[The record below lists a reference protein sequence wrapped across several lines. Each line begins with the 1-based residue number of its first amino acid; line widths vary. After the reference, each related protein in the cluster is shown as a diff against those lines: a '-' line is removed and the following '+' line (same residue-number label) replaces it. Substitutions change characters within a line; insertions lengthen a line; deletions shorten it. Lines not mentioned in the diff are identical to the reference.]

1 MRKEIIVNLTD
12 DGNELTFKIKQ
23 MSAIKQERWI
33 NKVLILAAGSNVLSG
48 MFSSFKLSGLSN
60 QLKNMNIDKFLDMFG
75 KLDYEKIEPLYN
87 ELLECCSYVPDKSNL
102 NFTTALNANNADSII
117 GDVQTLYKLRLEALK
132 INFGFFSNGVKSPN
146 QKNADIV
153 ITKRM

>member
-60 QLKNMNIDKFLDMFG
+60 QLKNMDIDKFLDMFG

-87 ELLECCSYVPDKSNL
+87 ELLECCSYVPDKNNL
-102 NFTTALNANNADSII
+102 NFTTALNADNADSII

-132 INFGFFSNGVKSPN
+132 INFNFFSNGAKSPN
-146 QKNADIV
+146 QKKADIV

>member
-60 QLKNMNIDKFLDMFG
+60 QLKNMDIDKFLDMFG
-75 KLDYEKIEPLYN
+75 KMDYEKIEPLYN
-87 ELLECCSYVPDKSNL
+87 ELLECCSYVPDKNNL
-102 NFTTALNANNADSII
+102 NFTTALNADNADSII

-132 INFGFFSNGVKSPN
+132 INFNFFSNGAKSPN
-146 QKNADIV
+146 QKKADIV

>member
-60 QLKNMNIDKFLDMFG
+60 QLKNMDIDKFLDVFG

-87 ELLECCSYVPDKSNL
+87 ELLECCSYVPDKNNL

-132 INFGFFSNGVKSPN
+132 INFGFFNSGAKSPN
-146 QKNADIV
+146 QKKADIV

>member
-60 QLKNMNIDKFLDMFG
+60 QLKNMDIDKFLDVFG

-87 ELLECCSYVPDKSNL
+87 ELLECCSYVPDKNNL
-102 NFTTALNANNADSII
+102 NFTTALNADNADSII

-132 INFGFFSNGVKSPN
+132 INFNFFSNGAKSPN
-146 QKNADIV
+146 QKKADIV

>member
-60 QLKNMNIDKFLDMFG
+60 QLKNMDIDKFIDMFG

-87 ELLECCSYVPDKSNL
+87 ELLECCSYVPDKNNL
-102 NFTTALNANNADSII
+102 NFTTALNADNADSII

-132 INFGFFSNGVKSPN
+132 INFNFFNNGAKSPN
-146 QKNADIV
+146 QKKADIV

>member
-60 QLKNMNIDKFLDMFG
+60 QLKNMDIEKFLDIFG
-75 KLDYEKIEPLYN
+75 KLDYEKV
-87 ELLECCSYVPDKSNL
+87 ECCSYVPDKSNL

-132 INFGFFSNGVKSPN
+132 INFGFFNNGAKSPN
-146 QKNADIV
+146 QKKADIV

>member
-60 QLKNMNIDKFLDMFG
+60 QLKNMDIDKFLDMFG

-87 ELLECCSYVPDKSNL
+87 ELLECCSYVPDKNNL
-102 NFTTALNANNADSII
+102 NFTTALNAHNADSII

-132 INFGFFSNGVKSPN
+132 INFNFFSNGAKSPN
-146 QKNADIV
+146 QKKADIV